1 MIKNF
6 KCVNIS
12 SKDPKALADFYRAI
26 GAPVFIEDDNYDGW
40 YIGNPEQG
48 GTVCVWNEN
57 NWGKSTAGFVTVVL
71 ETDDVQKTYA
81 EIKSK
86 GIVIDP
92 PRTAD
97 WGGQELVFNDPDGNV
112 VMLL

>member
-12 SKDPKALADFYRAI
+12 SKDPKALADFYISI
-26 GAPVFIEDDNYDGW
+26 GAPVFIEDGSYDGW
-40 YIGNPEQG
+40 FIGDPAKG
-48 GTVCVWNEN
+48 GMVCVWDEN
-57 NWGKSTAGFVTVVL
+57 NWGKSTEGFVTVVF
-71 ETDDVQKTYA
+71 ETDDVQKTYE
-81 EIKSK
+81 EITAK
-86 GIVIDP
+86 GINIDP

-97 WGGQELVFNDPDGNV
+97 WGGQELVFKDIDGNI